1 MSLGDQASPQVQ
13 LRPLLLVEALAELRV
28 GLEAAARELDGFQ
41 ATVLDLV
48 RRAGASQDASLIEDA
63 QRIDPLVQRLRRLV
77 AGTGDIIAAVEA
89 GGGADL
95 GLALEAASLRGMAP
109 SAAAVGGEGDCDL
122 F

>member
-28 GLEAAARELDGFQ
+28 GMEAAARELDGFQ

-95 GLALEAASLRGMAP
+95 GLALEAASLRGLAS